1 MPGLEGKH
9 LADCEILAR
18 VGQGGMG
25 TVYKARQVELDRFVA
40 IKVLAAQLGH
50 DADFLTRF
58 KREAA
63 AAAQLVH
70 PNIVQVFY
78 AGHQEETHYFVMEF
92 VDGESVQQRLLRVGR
107 LPPVEALA
115 ICAAVA
121 QGLDY
126 AWRRSKL
133 IHRDIKPDNI
143 FLSHAGEVKLGD
155 LGLAKYA
162 SGTNSS
168 LTITGSYIGTPYF
181 VSPEQARGAKE
192 IDFRADLYSLGCT
205 LFYMVTGKLPYGSE
219 GCDALSL
226 MYQHVHEPP
235 PDIMRV
241 WPECPAPLAQLIGR
255 MIQKKPDDRFQSYE
269 ELLAE
274 FKRVSAVLQ
283 GGGVPHVTLP
293 GTVAPVADPVP
304 ASAPTMAGPATAAV
318 AKRDFRKVYAVA
330 GAVLILAALA
340 FWPPKKPAVPP
351 SRDVDAAYLAQVAAL
366 PAEQQVAS
374 VVAKLKELNSGYDG
388 KESHQLEGGR
398 VSALTLPA
406 ISLRDLTPLRALPA
420 LKAFTCNVTSLKLSG
435 KQPKGALADL
445 APLKGL
451 ALEKLDCSQT
461 EVADLAPLTGMPLK
475 QVLLDGTK
483 IRDLTPLAQA
493 PLEVLRCDFTP
504 LRDLTPLAG
513 LPLRELYCASAV
525 AVEKSNRKMLTA
537 LKTLEKINGVPIA
550 DFWQHAD
557 PNAPETGESARQAST
572 HPASSYADFLKHA
585 ASASAVGDWK
595 NLAASV
601 VPQRDSIAGGWRVEN
616 GRLLCTTHT
625 NWAFCE
631 LPVDYQGGSYDLRY
645 RVTRGAGDDIGIFC
659 FFRKDR
665 WGGAVGFDCIFPEDP
680 LLNPAFKA
688 AGLFRVN
695 GKRVPRDEPR
705 TERRVWLPR
714 GEERTVLIQVREEGV
729 VVSLEGEVVFAW
741 QGPWA
746 DMRQTDG
753 PVAKGRNRPPIFGLS
768 IFQCEAVFSIVEMR
782 PVVEKG
788 SE

>member
-235 PDIMRV
+235 PDIARV

-269 ELLAE
+269 ELLAG

-304 ASAPTMAGPATAAV
+304 ASAPTMAVPPTAAV

-330 GAVLILAALA
+330 GSVLVLAALA
-340 FWPPKKPAVPP
+340 AAVWLWPSAQQTPLPVRA
-351 SRDVDAAYLAQVAAL
+351 VDAAFMAEVAAV
-366 PAEQQVAS
+366 PAEQQVRL
-374 VVAKLKELNSGYDG
+374 VVAKLKELNPGYDG
-388 KESHQLEGGR
+388 KESHQLEVGR
-398 VSALTLPA
+398 VIALTLPA
-406 ISLRDLTPLRALPA
+406 ISIRDLSPVRALPA
-420 LKAFTCNVTSLKLSG
+420 LKTLACRVASVKLSG
-435 KQPKGALADL
+435 KQPKGILADL

-451 ALEKLDCSQT
+451 ALEELDCGQT
-461 EVADLAPLTGMPLK
+461 EVADLAPLAGLPLK
-475 QVLLDGTK
+475 QLLLDGTK
-483 IRDLTPLAQA
+483 VRDLTPLAGA

-504 LRDLTPLAG
+504 LRDLTPLAS
-513 LPLRELYCASAV
+513 LPLRALYCAPAV
-525 AVEKSNRKMLTA
+525 AMEESNRKTLVA
-537 LKTLEKINGVPIA
+537 LQTLEKINAVPVA
-550 DFWQHAD
+550 EFWKQVEAGKV
-557 PNAPETGESARQAST
+557 PAR
-572 HPASSYADFLKHA
+572 
-585 ASASAVGDWK
+585 G
-595 NLAASV
+595 
-601 VPQRDSIAGGWRVEN
+601 
-616 GRLLCTTHT
+616 
-625 NWAFCE
+625 
-631 LPVDYQGGSYDLRY
+631 
-645 RVTRGAGDDIGIFC
+645 
-659 FFRKDR
+659 
-665 WGGAVGFDCIFPEDP
+665 
-680 LLNPAFKA
+680 
-688 AGLFRVN
+688 
-695 GKRVPRDEPR
+695 
-705 TERRVWLPR
+705 
-714 GEERTVLIQVREEGV
+714 REE
-729 VVSLEGEVVFAW
+729 A
-741 QGPWA
+741 A
-746 DMRQTDG
+746 T
-753 PVAKGRNRPPIFGLS
+753 N
-768 IFQCEAVFSIVEMR
+768 
-782 PVVEKG
+782 
-788 SE
+788 